1 MSWHFSRAQAEAF
14 SAASSWDGNAFA
26 LSRSTTTPAAFLSHG
41 RTTGLSRLSR
51 YGTTYELLT
60 EALGEALLTWCLEA
74 SRVTTSAAQGRAQ
87 GSTATSRGSGQKWPA
102 SFSTWSRSG
111 SLWRTHQC
119 SLLAGSD
126 EFLETWP
133 KWGSMRNGESWE
145 RMPHPLAHPISA
157 TEFGSLLATPT
168 AKANQLS
175 PEMQRKWPWCR
186 AWTQPLPTPSA
197 CNYGTN
203 QGGGMGRTGKVRPS
217 LQTMARKNL
226 WPDAQPNQ
234 ATVGGPLAPEF
245 TEWLLT
251 WPIGWTDIGASATAN
266 YQRWFRLFGE
276 FSRNDWKSDE

>member
-1 MSWHFSRAQAEAF
+1 
-14 SAASSWDGNAFA
+14 
-26 LSRSTTTPAAFLSHG
+26 
-41 RTTGLSRLSR
+41 
-51 YGTTYELLT
+51 
-60 EALGEALLTWCLEA
+60 
-74 SRVTTSAAQGRAQ
+74 
-87 GSTATSRGSGQKWPA
+87 
-102 SFSTWSRSG
+102 
-111 SLWRTHQC
+111 
-119 SLLAGSD
+119 
-126 EFLETWP
+126 
-133 KWGSMRNGESWE
+133 
-145 RMPHPLAHPISA
+145 LAHPISA

-175 PEMQRKWPWCR
+175 SEMQRKWPGCR

-266 YQRWFRLFGE
+266 YQRWFRLFGG
-276 FSRNDWKSDE
+276 FSQAGWTSDE